1 MGNSLPVE
9 SKFTFEEENDR
20 IKYVVSSMQGWGE
33 KMEDAVSKL
42 AAFCMKKKGTVLQNT
57 VTDIC
62 PLYSLA
68 CSYSKS

>member
-42 AAFCMKKKGTVLQNT
+42 AAFCMTKKRIVLQKFL
-57 VTDIC
+57 TD
-62 PLYSLA
+62 L
-68 CSYSKS
+68 